1 MILLFDIEMLK
12 KGLLFNYCWQ
22 RSVRDVLSIRV
33 IDIAGAR
40 YILWLPS

>member
-1 MILLFDIEMLK
+1 MILLFDLEMLK
-12 KGLLFNYCWQ
+12 KGLPFNYVGQ
-22 RSVRDVLSIRV
+22 RSFRDVLSIRV